1 MENKTSKYLKYAIG
15 EIFLVVIGI
24 LIALQ
29 INNLNEERKEFN
41 KSKIY
46 RNKIINDLIA
56 DTLNVN
62 NLIKFCSEMEMEGE
76 HYFSYFNQGNIEV
89 DKLIDSS
96 NQVNLD
102 FMRYFPVNYT
112 YLDMQ
117 SSGNSNL
124 LNDKQKH
131 ALFELFETQD
141 QIQIIIEKSIVRT
154 LNQMDLRDK
163 VLGYP
168 DDFYTKIGLVVSK
181 EEKAK
186 WLLHQHLNFSTR
198 LGMYGYIIRFGKTIK
213 EQSKE
218 AILLLKDNSDL

>member
-15 EIFLVVIGI
+15 EIVLVVIGI

-29 INNLNEERKEFN
+29 INNLNEERKEN
-41 KSKIY
+41 LKSKIY
-46 RNKIINDLIA
+46 RDKIINDLIA

-62 NLIKFCSEMEMEGE
+62 TLIKFCLDMEMKADR
-76 HYFSYFNQGNIEV
+76 YFSYFNQGHSDL

-96 NQVNLD
+96 RKVDLD
-102 FMRYFPVNYT
+102 FMRYFPVKYT

-124 LNDKQKH
+124 LNDKQKN

-141 QIQIIIEKSIVRT
+141 QIQIIIEKNIVQT
-154 LNQMDLRDK
+154 INQMELRDN

-168 DDFYTKIGLVVSK
+168 DDFYTKIGIVASN
-181 EEKAK
+181 EDKAQ
-186 WLLHQHLNFSTR
+186 WLLHQHLNFRKR
-198 LGMYGYIIRFGKTIK
+198 LTMYGYIRSFGQTIK
-213 EQSKE
+213 EQSKK
-218 AILLLKDNSDL
+218 AILTLKDSSDL